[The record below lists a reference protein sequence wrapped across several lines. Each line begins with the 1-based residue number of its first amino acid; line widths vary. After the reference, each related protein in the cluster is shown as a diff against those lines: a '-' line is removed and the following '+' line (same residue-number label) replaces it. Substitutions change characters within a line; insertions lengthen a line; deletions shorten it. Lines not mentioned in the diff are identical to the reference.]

1 MILPGE
7 HLLLE
12 VQTSTFLNII
22 IFAICEPT
30 ESLFTTKE
38 NIVYICE
45 QLPFYGRILC
55 YIGESWIHKI
65 PDGIA
70 SCQMCSNKFGQ
81 DGIFLGK
88 HDESDLWGIVPVLLF
103 VCVYFFVDPS
113 IIFRTTGSCSQSLQ
127 WPSLRWSLRLMVHCR
142 FMMSYKMCTG
152 CPKKSVIVASFEA

>member
-12 VQTSTFLNII
+12 VQKSTFENKI

-103 VCVYFFVDPS
+103 VRVYFFHPS
-113 IIFRTTGSCSQSLQ
+113 IIFIFKDNSGSCSQSLQ

-152 CPKKSVIVASFEA
+152 CSPQGIFG